1 MNISTK
7 SLLITCAIT
16 AFLLPL
22 KSSSQIFCKL
32 NGNVII
38 YSNYDGGYLNI
49 NVDQHIPNL
58 KIGVTTYEDCE
69 INISGTYASD
79 VTEVIYAGYQGDNQ
93 HCNPS
98 PPTTSVVGVS
108 GNIVTV
114 LLYPTAT
121 WTNAYGYPYIIC
133 NFQCDSASYQ
143 GGCNTPDQIS
153 HYYLTQFGGLLYY
166 HFTQYNCWQGT
177 YNVSD
182 GGNCC
187 IGENIIPPQYSVIAD
202 FISSA
207 DTLCAEEGI
216 VFTNNSYNSYPGSP
230 LYNWDFGDGSP
241 NDTSTDASHGYS
253 TPGSYTV
260 TLTITDSSGI
270 ASDTQTMVI
279 TVIDCGT
286 GVDGI
291 NFSDWFSIQPNPAH
305 DEIVCRIPQELSFPA
320 NLELID
326 ETGRTRIM
334 KLVETTSSG
343 DRKII
348 LDVHELPRGMYL
360 LRINGSGYS
369 LRKKMMI
376 E

>member
-7 SLLITCAIT
+7 SFLMACTITT
-16 AFLLPL
+16 FFLPH
-22 KSSSQIFCKL
+22 KSSAQTFCKL

-49 NVDQHIPNL
+49 NVDQDIPNL
-58 KIGVTTYEDCE
+58 KIGITTYEDCE

-93 HCNPS
+93 NCNPS
-98 PPTTSVVGVS
+98 PTTTSVIGVPA
-108 GNIVTV
+108 NIVTL

-121 WTNAYGYPYIIC
+121 WTNAYGYPFIIC
-133 NFQCDSASYQ
+133 NYQCDSASYQ

-202 FISSA
+202 FIASA
-207 DTLCAEEGI
+207 DTACAEEGI
-216 VFTNNSYNSYPGSP
+216 VFTNNSFNSYPGSP
-230 LYNWDFGDGSP
+230 LYNWDFGDGST
-241 NDTSTDASHGYS
+241 DQTSTDASHGYGA
-253 TPGSYTV
+253 PGSYTV

-291 NFSDWFSIQPNPAH
+291 NFSDWLSIQPNPAH
-305 DEIVCRIPQELSFPA
+305 DEIICWNR
-320 NLELID
+320 
-326 ETGRTRIM
+326 
-334 KLVETTSSG
+334 
-343 DRKII
+343 
-348 LDVHELPRGMYL
+348 
-360 LRINGSGYS
+360 
-369 LRKKMMI
+369 
-376 E
+376 